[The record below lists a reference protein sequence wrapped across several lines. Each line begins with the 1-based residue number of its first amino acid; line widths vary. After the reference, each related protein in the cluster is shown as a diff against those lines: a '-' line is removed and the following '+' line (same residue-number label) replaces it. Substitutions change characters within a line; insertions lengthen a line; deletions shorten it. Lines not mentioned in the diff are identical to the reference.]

1 MANNST
7 HRPATIQR
15 VRLGATPDGKITAFA
30 HETWSGNLP
39 GGSAEV
45 GILAS
50 RALYAGANRMTATR
64 LAALDLPEGN
74 AMRAPGDAPGSMA
87 FEIAIDEMA
96 HKLNLDPVEFRV
108 LQRYAAGSGEA
119 GARVLHAQAG
129 RMPAYRRGEV
139 RLEPSQ
145 CAARQGARRPLARG
159 AGRGDGVSRRARAQ
173 FRGARAAG
181 CAGCGHRRNRHD
193 RHRHRQLHHHPA
205 NRRRDDGRAA
215 RARRRETGRFAFS
228 GLGRFRRTIRRGERH
243 FRCVCRVHEVARSR
257 GAEAGR
263 GSGRHR
269 FRRRRRRRQ
278 RQAHAAR
285 RGRRPGR
292 PRGRRQDRVRE
303 RRATSTC
310 STPLARTSSKWR
322 WTR

>member
-1 MANNST
+1 MPNNST

-15 VRLGATPDGKITAFA
+15 VRLGATADGKITAFA

-39 GGSAEV
+39 GGSAEL

-96 HKLNLDPVEFRV
+96 HQLNLDPVEFRI
-108 LQRYAAGSGEA
+108 LQRHAAGSRKA

-129 RMPAYRRGEV
+129 RMPAHRRGKI
-139 RLEPSQ
+139 RLESPQ
-145 CAARQGARRPLARG
+145 RAARQGARRPLARG
-159 AGRGDGVSRRARAQ
+159 HGRGDGVSRSAGAQ
-173 FRGARAAG
+173 FRGARAPR
-181 CAGCGHRRNRHD
+181 CAGRGHGRNRHD

-205 NRRRDDGRAA
+205 DRRRDDGRTAG
-215 RARRRETGRFAFS
+215 ARRRETGRLTLS
-228 GLGRFRRTIRRGERH
+228 GFGRFRRAIRRRERH
-243 FRCVCRVHEVARSR
+243 LRRVCRVHEIARGR

-263 GSGRHR
+263 GSVGHR
-269 FRRRRRRRQ
+269 FHRRRRRRQ
-278 RQAHAAR
+278 RQARATW
-285 RGRRPGR
+285 RGRGSGR
-292 PRGRRQDRVRE
+292 ASWAKTR
-303 RRATSTC
+303 
-310 STPLARTSSKWR
+310 SSS
-322 WTR
+322 